1 MIADDVPRD
10 EVVLAPPL
18 AFPAERATDVYRLGR
33 KPLDAIFAPR
43 CVAVIG
49 ASEKPDSLGR
59 RALWNLVGSPFG
71 GTVYPV
77 NPGRGNVLGI
87 KAYPSIRAVPEA
99 VDLAVIVTPAAVVP
113 EVVAE
118 CAGAGVRGV
127 IVVASGL
134 GTVGEGGDSLASRTL
149 EQARAGR
156 IRLIGPNSLGVIRP
170 ATGLNASVAG
180 AMALPGHVGFLSQS
194 GAMTAAI
201 LDWSLRTRVGFST
214 FGSVG
219 TMLDV
224 GWGDLIDYLGD
235 DPTTHSIV
243 IAMETVGDAR
253 AFLSAAREVALT
265 KPIIVIKPGRT
276 EASARIAAVHTGL
289 QAESDDVLEAAFRR
303 GGVLRAHTIADVF
316 YLADVLAKQP
326 RPRGDRL
333 AIVTNA
339 RGPSALAVD
348 ALVGQGGSLAELAPE
363 SIAALGSFLPPTA
376 TWTNPVDIGG
386 DADPSRFARAV
397 EVVAADPSTD
407 GVLIILAPQALT
419 DPTRTAEAIRPF
431 AQATRKPILASWMGG
446 GEVAAGE
453 ATLNQA
459 GIPTFPYPDTAARVF
474 TAMARHDDTLRALYQ
489 TPTLP
494 PESAG
499 DAARKGEG
507 DAILVRAQLEG
518 RTELDE
524 AESKQVLAAHGLPM
538 VATRVATTE
547 DEAVRAAEAI
557 GWPVMLK
564 LYSRTI
570 AARSEIGGIHV
581 GLRDT
586 DAVRAAYWGIEATVG
601 QIEGE
606 GHMLGVTVE
615 PMLRPGGIEL
625 TVASRIDPQFGPI
638 LEFGSGGALAAVYR
652 DRSLALPPLT
662 STLAR
667 RLMERTRIYEAL
679 KGDPHRTPADLD
691 ALERFLVRLSRL
703 IVERP
708 RIKTIEIAPLIAS
721 PTGVVA
727 LDARVV
733 LHDSGIADDQLPRP
747 AIRPYPSR
755 YVAPWVAKDG
765 GTVTI
770 RPIRAEDEPLLVT
783 FHETL
788 SERSVTL
795 RYFQAIKLSRRV
807 AHDRL
812 TRICFND
819 YDREIAL
826 VVDRKEPW
834 TDLHEILGVGRLS
847 KIPGTHEAEFALL
860 INDGHQGRGFGT
872 ELLRRLLAIAR
883 VEKITRVAAEILADN
898 HDMRRVCEKLGFH
911 LDRTLGDPILRVW
924 IDLDAAEP
932 ATAWPPVE
940 STQADPGAEPTPT

>member
-10 EVVLAPPL
+10 EAVSPPAL
-18 AFPAERATDVYRLGR
+18 VPPVERGSDVYRLGR
-33 KPLDAIFAPR
+33 KPLDAIFAPK

-59 RALWNLVGSPFG
+59 RALWNLVGNPFG

-77 NPGRGNVLGI
+77 NPSRSNVLGI
-87 KAYPSIRAVPEA
+87 KAYPTIGAVPEA
-99 VDLAVIVTPAAVVP
+99 VDLAIIVTPAPSVP
-113 EVVAE
+113 DLVAD
-118 CAGAGVRGV
+118 CARAGVRGV

-134 GTVGEGGDSLASRTL
+134 GQADDPASLAGRTR
-149 EQARAGR
+149 EQARLGR
-156 IRLIGPNSLGVIRP
+156 IRLIGPNSVGVIRP
-170 ATGLNASVAG
+170 ANRLNASVAG

-201 LDWSLRTRVGFST
+201 LDWSLRTRVGFSA

-235 DPTTHSIV
+235 DPETHSIV
-243 IAMETVGDAR
+243 IAMESVGDAR
-253 AFLSAAREVALT
+253 GFLSAAREVALT

-276 EASARIAAVHTGL
+276 EPSARIVAVHTGL
-289 QAESDDVLEAAFRR
+289 AAESDDVLEAAFRR

-326 RPRGDRL
+326 RPRGARL

-348 ALVGQGGSLAELAPE
+348 ALVGQGGTLAELSPE
-363 SIAALGSFLPPTA
+363 SVAALGSVLPPA
-376 TWTNPVDIGG
+376 SPRNNPVDVGG
-386 DADPSRFARAV
+386 DADPARFARAV
-397 EVVAADPSTD
+397 EVVASDPGTD
-407 GVLIILAPQALT
+407 GVLVILAPQAMT
-419 DPTRTAEAIRPF
+419 DPTETAKAIRPF
-431 AQATRKPILASWMGG
+431 AQSTRKPILASWMGG

-453 ATLNQA
+453 VVLNQG

-474 TAMARHDDTLRALYQ
+474 TAMARHDDTLRALYE

-494 PESAG
+494 PESED
-499 DAARKGEG
+499 DAARKAEG
-507 DAILVRAQLEG
+507 DAILARVQFER
-518 RTELDE
+518 RTALDE
-524 AESKQVLAAHGLPM
+524 VESKQVLAAHGLPM
-538 VATRVATTE
+538 VATRVAANET
-547 DEAVRAAEAI
+547 EAVQAAEAI
-557 GWPVMLK
+557 GWPVALK
-564 LYSRTI
+564 LYSRTVASKSEVGGVRLDLDDPRAVVDAFRGI
-570 AARSEIGGIHV
+570 AATVSEIHG
-581 GLRDT
+581 D
-586 DAVRAAYWGIEATVG
+586 G
-601 QIEGE
+601 Q
-606 GHMLGVTVE
+606 MLGVTVQ
-615 PMLRPGGIEL
+615 PMVRRGGVEL
-625 TVASRIDPQFGPI
+625 AVSSWVDPQFGPI
-638 LEFGSGGALAAVYR
+638 LEFGSGGALAEVYC

-667 RLMERTRIYEAL
+667 RLMERTRIYAAL
-679 KGDPHRTPADLD
+679 RGDRGRTPVDLD

-703 IVERP
+703 VVERP
-708 RIKTIEIAPLIAS
+708 RIKQVEIAPIFAWAD
-721 PTGVVA
+721 GVTAV
-727 LDARVV
+727 DARVI
-733 LHDSGIADDQLPRP
+733 LHGPEVADEDLPRP
-747 AIRPYPSR
+747 AIRPYPAQYAST
-755 YVAPWVAKDG
+755 WVAKDG

-770 RPIRAEDEPLLVT
+770 RPIRAEDEPSLVK

-788 SERSVTL
+788 SERSVAL

-826 VVDRKEPW
+826 VVDHKEPW

-847 KIPGTHEAEFALL
+847 KLPGTADAEFALL
-860 INDGHQGRGFGT
+860 INDTHQGRGLGT

-883 VEKITRVAAEILADN
+883 VEKVARVTAEILADN

-911 LDRTLGDPILRVW
+911 LDRTLGDPVLRAW
-924 IDLDAAEP
+924 IDLDATAPAE
-932 ATAWPPVE
+932 TAQADPPVE
-940 STQADPGAEPTPT
+940 PTSTATDGV